1 MRTPEHSDLP
11 AAHPRGHSRR
21 ARPSERFCGTK
32 QRRTTLEGRR
42 DAVPAVEEPPPVE
55 HSRPQMLKIGALAA
69 KAGLSR
75 DTIRFYE
82 REALLPKAPRT
93 PAGYRL
99 YSPEA
104 LERLHFIKQAQVL
117 GLSLPEIRALLGG
130 YQDTEECRQVK
141 QLLAHKIANLDRQMR
156 DMQAL
161 RALLSTYLTACE
173 RALQDGQAAAS
184 CPVLILLRTL

>member
-1 MRTPEHSDLP
+1 
-11 AAHPRGHSRR
+11 
-21 ARPSERFCGTK
+21 
-32 QRRTTLEGRR
+32 
-42 DAVPAVEEPPPVE
+42 
-55 HSRPQMLKIGALAA
+55 MLKIGALAA

-104 LERLHFIKQAQVL
+104 LERLPFIKQAQVL
-117 GLSLPEIRALLGG
+117 GFSLPEIRALLGG
-130 YQDTEECRQVK
+130 YQDTEECHQVK
-141 QLLAHKIANLDRQMR
+141 QLLAQKIANLDQQMR

-161 RALLSTYLTACE
+161 RALLSTYLAECE
-173 RALQDGQAAAS
+173 RALHDGQVAAP
-184 CPVLILLRTL
+184 CPVLTLLRTPSGGIAL